1 MRIVFFILTLI
12 LVPTFGF
19 STHSKIVEGKPVG
32 EPCCFHNYPFDKD
45 FLLKKGDGE
54 NGKPLPPKITHP
66 LPFQVGEILFYEITF
81 EKLIFSGKVGEM
93 TLKAEKAENTKLNAI
108 QLKGEIVSKGFF
120 TSLFNLNFE
129 QNLSSLVSADDLG
142 VLVSSKIIDD
152 GKTRREH
159 TSQLNRDKGLLT
171 HTYRN
176 AKDPGAVPQTK
187 EVGSSAWVQDIL
199 SIFYF
204 ARTQEWKEG
213 ATISFPVADEG
224 NIRNIEIIVGKREEV
239 KVDAG
244 KFQAVMLEAKI
255 FGGLFLRRSGEMFIW
270 FSDDARRL
278 PVKTKL
284 KLTNGTVNIEL
295 KKLQ

>member
-1 MRIVFFILTLI
+1 
-12 LVPTFGF
+12 
-19 STHSKIVEGKPVG
+19 
-32 EPCCFHNYPFDKD
+32 
-45 FLLKKGDGE
+45 
-54 NGKPLPPKITHP
+54 
-66 LPFQVGEILFYEITF
+66 
-81 EKLIFSGKVGEM
+81 M
-93 TLKAEKAENTKLNAI
+93 TLMTEKAETTKPKAI

-129 QNLSSLVSADDLG
+129 QNLSSIVSTEDLG
-142 VLVSSKIIDD
+142 VLESSKIVDD
-152 GKTRREH
+152 GKSRREH
-159 TSQLNRDKGLLT
+159 LSRINREKGLLT

-176 AKDPGAVPQTK
+176 AKDPAAELQTK
-187 EVGSSAWVQDIL
+187 ESASPVWVQDIL

-244 KFQAVMLEAKI
+244 KFKTVMLEAKI
-255 FGGLFLRRSGEMFIW
+255 FGGLFLRRSGEMYIW
-270 FSDDARRL
+270 FSEDARRL
-278 PVKTKL
+278 PVKTRL

-295 KKLQ
+295 KKIQ